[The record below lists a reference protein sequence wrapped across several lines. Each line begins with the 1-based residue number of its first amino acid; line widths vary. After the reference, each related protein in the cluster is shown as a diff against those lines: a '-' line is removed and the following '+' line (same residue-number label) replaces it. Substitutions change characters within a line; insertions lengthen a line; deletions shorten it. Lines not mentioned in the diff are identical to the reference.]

1 MIEVEKD
8 NLKRLVLL
16 CQQCYGN
23 TLELSPARYQMIY
36 ELKKRGYKIYLFLPE
51 TVRNARIKSEL
62 FQATNTLNMS
72 TKEIRNKIRKI
83 NPKYIIASTYED
95 TNILYPL
102 PWLMRNTVFIYYNLE
117 IYTPMEA
124 GRRCKGRFW
133 EIRYRLL
140 YLENKIKEIAY
151 TKSCKVFTIQDKLR
165 KKTSQKYFIRHPNT
179 LFIPNSYYYYKEN
192 IPKTKGEGIVYSGE
206 LNKLLLEQLMEGL
219 ATVPNLPITFSGW
232 NDDWFI
238 KKFKQLKQTHPD
250 IKVYTAMLS
259 PDQYTQFLCHFA
271 VGLVWYTPIED
282 ENINNIGMSS
292 GKLFK
297 HLSLGQPVIVNE
309 CPGMSRVVQKL
320 GLGIVIQDVSNLI
333 EAYNRIMEQY
343 ESYRN
348 NVLKIYRNKFDF
360 VKVVSPL
367 LDQLDNF

>member
-117 IYTPMEA
+117 RM
-124 GRRCKGRFW
+124 
-133 EIRYRLL
+133 
-140 YLENKIKEIAY
+140 KE
-151 TKSCKVFTIQDKLR
+151 K
-165 KKTSQKYFIRHPNT
+165 
-179 LFIPNSYYYYKEN
+179 
-192 IPKTKGEGIVYSGE
+192 
-206 LNKLLLEQLMEGL
+206 
-219 ATVPNLPITFSGW
+219 
-232 NDDWFI
+232 
-238 KKFKQLKQTHPD
+238 
-250 IKVYTAMLS
+250 
-259 PDQYTQFLCHFA
+259 
-271 VGLVWYTPIED
+271 
-282 ENINNIGMSS
+282 
-292 GKLFK
+292 
-297 HLSLGQPVIVNE
+297 
-309 CPGMSRVVQKL
+309 
-320 GLGIVIQDVSNLI
+320 
-333 EAYNRIMEQY
+333 
-343 ESYRN
+343 
-348 NVLKIYRNKFDF
+348 
-360 VKVVSPL
+360 
-367 LDQLDNF
+367 

>member
-1 MIEVEKD
+1 MGKE

-23 TLELSPARYQMIY
+23 TLELSPARYQIIH
-36 ELKKRGYKIYLFLPE
+36 ELKKRDYKIYLFLPE
-51 TVRNARIKSEL
+51 TVKNRIIKSEV
-62 FQATNTLNMS
+62 FQITNTLNMS

-95 TNILYPL
+95 TNILYTL
-102 PWLMRNTVFIYYNLE
+102 PWVMKDTIFIYYNLE

-124 GRRCKGRFW
+124 GRQCKGRFW
-133 EIRYRLL
+133 RTRYRLL
-140 YLENKIKEIAY
+140 YMENKIKEIVY
-151 TKSCKVFTIQDKLR
+151 TRGCKAFTIQDKLR
-165 KKTSQKYFIRHPNT
+165 KKTSQKYFIEHPNT
-179 LFIPNSYYYYKEN
+179 LLIPNSYYYYKEN
-192 IPKTKGEGIVYSGE
+192 IPKIKGEGIVYSGE

-219 ATVPNLPITFSGW
+219 VMLPNLPITFSGW

-238 KKFKQLKQTHPD
+238 KKYKQLKQTHPD
-250 IKVYTAMLS
+250 IRVCTAKLS
-259 PDQYTQFLCHFA
+259 PDQYTQFLSHFA

-282 ENINNIGMSS
+282 ENINNIGLSS

-309 CPGMSRVVQKL
+309 CPGMSYVVQKF
-320 GLGIVIQDVSNLI
+320 GLGIVVQNVSDLE
-333 EAYNRIMEQY
+333 EAYNKIMEQY

-348 NVLKIYRNKFDF
+348 NVLKIYRNRFDF
-360 VKVVSPL
+360 AKVIAPL
-367 LDQLDNF
+367 LDQMDGF